1 MKKIP
6 VLRKPI
12 PCYLLLAEAM
22 NLDGE
27 SILFD
32 DFGAATSLLPMC
44 ARGIDLA
51 HSTIIGWDDIS
62 PPTSSIAGT
71 VQDVP
76 VACIVM
82 STDLEEVST
91 MIDLICYCLTPY
103 Q

>member
-1 MKKIP
+1 
-6 VLRKPI
+6 
-12 PCYLLLAEAM
+12 
-22 NLDGE
+22 
-27 SILFD
+27 
-32 DFGAATSLLPMC
+32 LLPMC

-71 VQDVP
+71 VQDVQ

-82 STDLEEVST
+82 PTDLEEVST